1 MSDATLVT
9 IYAGSQ
15 TCIEASADFP
25 WHPRVLLAIG
35 QTKLPSGSTPPYHR
49 STPPISDTFI
59 NPFSGDRAGSSEAQ
73 PRAVRRCVCVLPCG
87 RSYIDTVGPE
97 SYWIRYD
104 FPHKKNLTLC
114 LTAPPLNQNEY
125 DDWFKSAQGLE
136 SGENVRKLKCD
147 KREETSRRYQGNMFP
162 QPCSISMERE
172 PLMKRGHH
180 GYRLVSEEVSMEES
194 LSRTLTIREDQREK
208 LELFVK
214 DRGDG
219 NIKSYGEIYF
229 SGFGNLT
236 QTSPFVKVTP
246 AVDPAVLWDLMMKH
260 WHLKKPSLIVS
271 VAGGAQKFFLKNRLK
286 DAFIRSL
293 MKASQST
300 DAWILTGGTN
310 SGIMKCVGEAVRD
323 QVSNFATSPVAIG
336 IATWGSIDNRKS
348 LEPHEAQRKDV
359 FPAIYSS
366 DSLKFHKGTA
376 PLDLNHTHFI
386 LVDDGSAENFGD
398 ADITLRTKL
407 CGLNTTPTLG
417 DMKGLGVPVVVL
429 VVEGGRYTLKE
440 VSEAVKRKIPV
451 VVAEGSGRAADII
464 AYAYKRRRRIKQKGK
479 LSKDLWDR
487 VCKAFD
493 HPSDEEKQTQAAE
506 MIFDIVNN
514 STFVTLFKLE
524 EGDTVN
530 IDEALLRGL
539 LKAEKSHPKN
549 QLQLALAWD
558 RSDIARQ
565 EIFTPS
571 RRQKLQD
578 RVEFV
583 QLLLD
588 NGVELLHFLTVKR
601 LHKLYH
607 ETIEDGGADGVA
619 RLLQRL
625 VRHEWGKKQWEL
637 LGGKDKDTDK
647 GYKANLLHM
656 IARVV
661 RRLLSYQM
669 KTMYNPARR
678 RSQGSTSSFR
688 RQSDVPDEVDFPAPD
703 TTDGPETDLFL
714 WAVLTNK
721 KDMARLFW
729 RMGSDHIAAALSA
742 SKILMSLADLAKNE
756 EQLVLYQD
764 LMEHARQLECDAR
777 GVLEDCHQKNRSQSH
792 DLLVRRQDRW
802 GDVTAMAI
810 AASSQHMTFMSHDA
824 CQTKMNLVWKGRMAS
839 FTQWWKIVLSLV
851 FLPAIFWITFVDDDE
866 RDKKRDTTAT
876 DAPDRDSFDRK
887 LCKVKVLPCEK
898 TEGRIGLLKAIYFQQ
913 TAPVSRFI
921 YNAMFHVLYLWMF
934 SVFLLTD
941 LRPGVISPWEW
952 FLSVVMASLMIEEL
966 RQVATEHPPNW
977 WYKLRAWYRSMWN
990 RMDFV
995 LLLSFAFSLT
1005 LHISMGE
1012 SSFEAA
1018 RVVYSVTLILMFYR
1032 LLQMFLVQKD
1042 VGPKIVMIK
1051 GMLKDLA
1058 IFMFVLLVFILAYGV
1073 ARLSLISPD
1082 STLGWHLLVDVFRIP
1097 YWQMYGDLFTDDDGN
1112 VSGPR
1117 FVSFLQAVYMLVTN
1131 VLLLNLLIAMFN
1143 YTFQKIQDE
1152 SEVHWKYQRYF
1163 VIEEYVSRPWGPPPL
1178 ILLGHVW
1185 RLAYFMYRRKGSCS
1199 GPDAPR
1205 STDFD
1210 KTFEKGKV
1218 QKLRDFERLGAE
1230 NYLLREHRAR
1240 KHAVDDR
1247 NRKAHQDEKFQELAW
1262 GLDEIREDMDE
1273 LKKQLHATSKQLNA
1287 EAAQQPKT
1295 SMPWLSSWGRSF
1307 DMDVPDGPVDDPDL
1321 ATDGIES
1328 YIENYVTDEEM
1339 SSMDEGELSDS
1350 TEPAS
1355 EKSDDEEA
1363 TEPGPPV
1370 FRRFDKASQTTY
1382 LPYPSTACQ
1391 LLLRRAIIALHL
1403 PLSSARLVAPPSH
1416 PQPITTSTEPASE
1429 RSDEEG
1435 GTEPRPPV
1443 RSTDPT
1449 SEPKPPLRRLT
1460 SRESSV

>member
-1 MSDATLVT
+1 
-9 IYAGSQ
+9 
-15 TCIEASADFP
+15 
-25 WHPRVLLAIG
+25 
-35 QTKLPSGSTPPYHR
+35 
-49 STPPISDTFI
+49 
-59 NPFSGDRAGSSEAQ
+59 
-73 PRAVRRCVCVLPCG
+73 
-87 RSYIDTVGPE
+87 
-97 SYWIRYD
+97 
-104 FPHKKNLTLC
+104 
-114 LTAPPLNQNEY
+114 
-125 DDWFKSAQGLE
+125 
-136 SGENVRKLKCD
+136 
-147 KREETSRRYQGNMFP
+147 MFP
-162 QPCSISMERE
+162 QPCSIAMERE

-180 GYRLVSEEVSMEES
+180 GYQHVPEEVSMEES

-214 DRGDG
+214 ERGDG
-219 NIKSYGEIYF
+219 KIKSYGEIYF

-246 AVDPAVLWDLMMKH
+246 DVDPAVLWDLMMKH

-348 LEPHEAQRKDV
+348 LEPHEAGRKDV
-359 FPAIYSS
+359 FPAIYYC
-366 DSLKFHKGTA
+366 DELDRQKETA
-376 PLDLNHTHFI
+376 ALDLNHTHFI
-386 LVDDGSAENFGD
+386 LVDDGSEKVFSD
-398 ADITLRTKL
+398 SDIILRTEL
-407 CGLNTTPTLG
+407 EQHINSEVALG
-417 DMKGLGVPVVVL
+417 KDLGVPVVVL
-429 VVEGGRYTLKE
+429 VVEGGRYTLRT
-440 VSEAVKRKIPV
+440 VSEAVERQIPV

-464 AYAYKRRRRIKQKGK
+464 AYAYKRWKRIKQRRKIT
-479 LSKDLWDR
+479 KDLWDR
-487 VCKAFD
+487 IGKAFD
-493 HPSDEEKQTQAAE
+493 LPSDEEMTQAAK
-506 MIFDIVNN
+506 MILNIVNN

-571 RRQKLQD
+571 RRQKLQLIDKYAYMETALLQD

-607 ETIEDGGADGVA
+607 EVNI
-619 RLLQRL
+619 
-625 VRHEWGKKQWEL
+625 
-637 LGGKDKDTDK
+637 KD
-647 GYKANLLHM
+647 AHS
-656 IARVV
+656 RRPSVVV

-669 KTMYNPARR
+669 KTVYNPARR

-742 SKILMSLADLAKNE
+742 SKILMSLADLAKKE
-756 EQLVLYQD
+756 EQLVLHQD
-764 LMEHARQLECDAR
+764 LMDHARQLECDAR

-851 FLPAIFWITFVDDDE
+851 FLPAIFWITFVDDDAGDE
-866 RDKKRDTTAT
+866 KRDTPAA

-887 LCKVKVLPCEK
+887 LCKVSLKALPCDIK
-898 TEGRIGLLKAIYFQQ
+898 KGRVGLLKAIYFQQ

-1185 RLAYFMYRRKGSCS
+1185 RLAYFMYRRRGSCS

-1210 KTFEKGKV
+1210 KTFEKDKV

-1287 EAAQQPKT
+1287 EAAQHPKT

-1307 DMDVPDGPVDDPDL
+1307 DMDVPDGPVDDADL

-1355 EKSDDEEA
+1355 EKSDDEEV
-1363 TEPGPPV
+1363 TESRSPV
-1370 FRRFDKASQTTY
+1370 FR
-1382 LPYPSTACQ
+1382 
-1391 LLLRRAIIALHL
+1391 
-1403 PLSSARLVAPPSH
+1403 SA
-1416 PQPITTSTEPASE
+1416 EPASE
-1429 RSDEEG
+1429 KSDGEG
-1435 GTEPRPPV
+1435 ATEPRPPV
-1443 RSTDPT
+1443 HSTDPT

>member
-1 MSDATLVT
+1 
-9 IYAGSQ
+9 
-15 TCIEASADFP
+15 
-25 WHPRVLLAIG
+25 
-35 QTKLPSGSTPPYHR
+35 
-49 STPPISDTFI
+49 
-59 NPFSGDRAGSSEAQ
+59 
-73 PRAVRRCVCVLPCG
+73 
-87 RSYIDTVGPE
+87 
-97 SYWIRYD
+97 
-104 FPHKKNLTLC
+104 
-114 LTAPPLNQNEY
+114 
-125 DDWFKSAQGLE
+125 
-136 SGENVRKLKCD
+136 
-147 KREETSRRYQGNMFP
+147 MFP
-162 QPCSISMERE
+162 QPCSIAMDRE

-194 LSRTLTIREDQREK
+194 LSRTLTIREDQREG
-208 LELFVK
+208 LALFVK
-214 DRGDG
+214 ERGDG

-246 AVDPAVLWDLMMKH
+246 AVDPAVLWDLMKEH
-260 WHLKKPSLIVS
+260 WRLKEPSLIVS

-348 LEPHEAQRKDV
+348 LEPHEAGRKDV
-359 FPAIYSS
+359 FPAIYSC
-366 DSLKFHKGTA
+366 DELDRQKETA
-376 PLDLNHTHFI
+376 ALDLNHTHFI
-386 LVDDGSAENFGD
+386 LVDDGSEKVFSD
-398 ADITLRTKL
+398 SDIILRTEL
-407 CGLNTTPTLG
+407 EQHINSEVALG
-417 DMKGLGVPVVVL
+417 KDLGVPVVVL
-429 VVEGGRYTLKE
+429 VVEGGRYTLRT
-440 VSEAVKRKIPV
+440 VSEAVERQIPV

-464 AYAYKRRRRIKQKGK
+464 AYAYKRWKRIKQRRKIT
-479 LSKDLWDR
+479 KDLWDR
-487 VCKAFD
+487 IGKAFD
-493 HPSDEEKQTQAAE
+493 LPSDVEKTQAAK
-506 MIFDIVNN
+506 MILNIVNN
-514 STFVTLFKLE
+514 NTFVTLFKLE

-571 RRQKLQD
+571 RRQKLQMIDKYAYMETALLQD

-669 KTMYNPARR
+669 KTVYNPARR

-703 TTDGPETDLFL
+703 ATDGPETDLFL

-742 SKILMSLADLAKNE
+742 SKILMSLADLAKKE

-764 LMEHARQLECDAR
+764 LMEHARRLECDAR
-777 GVLEDCHQKNRSQSH
+777 GVLEECHQKNRSQSH

-866 RDKKRDTTAT
+866 RDKKCDTPAT

-977 WYKLRAWYRSMWN
+977 WYKLRAWYQSMWN

-1185 RLAYFMYRRKGSCS
+1185 RLAYFMYRRRGSCS

-1210 KTFEKGKV
+1210 KTFDEGKV

-1273 LKKQLHATSKQLNA
+1273 LKKQLG
-1287 EAAQQPKT
+1287 AAQHSNK
-1295 SMPWLSSWGRSF
+1295 SVPWLPSSRGQSL
-1307 DMDVPDGPVDDPDL
+1307 DIDVPDCGLDDPDL
-1321 ATDGIES
+1321 ATDGIQS
-1328 YIENYVTDEEM
+1328 YIQNYVTDEEM

-1350 TEPAS
+1350 TDPAS

-1363 TEPGPPV
+1363 KEPRTPV
-1370 FRRFDKASQTTY
+1370 FR
-1382 LPYPSTACQ
+1382 
-1391 LLLRRAIIALHL
+1391 
-1403 PLSSARLVAPPSH
+1403 
-1416 PQPITTSTEPASE
+1416 STEPASE

-1435 GTEPRPPV
+1435 GTDPRPPV